1 MNMIEKRKI
10 LYTPVR
16 RYFSMV
22 CLIAIGLMVL
32 FPQQAHADFKGM
44 NHGAR
49 AYALGNAYT
58 ALSDDPTALFWN
70 PAGLTR
76 VKQYSFTMSHQ
87 NLYGISGLNSEM
99 IALAM
104 PLPYIRTGFA
114 WTQVCLDGEYY
125 EDVFHL
131 GGASIV
137 WLGDVPVR
145 FGATLKYSRVS
156 VPGYADAKEVS
167 KADLDLGMQVQPVK
181 SLTFSLVTRNI
192 LRPEFKLVE
201 EGDKLDRQYVAGACY
216 SWKDIVNFLADY
228 QWEGGDSQLNL
239 GCEMWFYNVF
249 APRIGLSGEN
259 LTAGFGLK
267 SSWWSLDGAVY
278 QHNELGSTY
287 RLTFGLRFDMDD
299 FEL

>member
-1 MNMIEKRKI
+1 MRKKLIKSSPVHGLFMPLLII
-10 LYTPVR
+10 LLLVP
-16 RYFSMV
+16 
-22 CLIAIGLMVL
+22 AIS
-32 FPQQAHADFKGM
+32 HADFKGM

-70 PAGLTR
+70 PAGLTK

-99 IALAM
+99 IAFA
-104 PLPYIRTGFA
+104 LPFPYVRTGFA
-114 WTQVCLDGEYY
+114 WTQVNLEGEYY

-131 GGASIV
+131 GAASIL
-137 WLGDVPVR
+137 WLGEVPVR
-145 FGATLKYSRVS
+145 FGATLKYFRVS
-156 VPGYADAKEVS
+156 VPGYADAKEVGNP
-167 KADLDLGMQVQPVK
+167 DLDFGVQVEPVK
-181 SLTFSLVTRNI
+181 ELTLSVVTRNI
-192 LRPEFKLVE
+192 FQPEFKLVE
-201 EGDKLDRQYVAGACY
+201 EGEKLDRQYVVGACY
-216 SWKDIVNFLADY
+216 SWRELVNFLADY
-228 QWEGGDSQLNL
+228 KWEGDESQMNF
-239 GCEMWFYNVF
+239 GCEMWFYDVF

-267 SSWWSLDGAVY
+267 SSWWTIDGAVY